1 MSETQTSNPE
11 TQTQISIEPQ
21 EITQEQIK
29 QLVEKA
35 ISEGK
40 DEARLLLILEKW
52 VRQGSAYVNDADFEV
67 IYGEAEEVTLQEW
80 DAGYPYERGTK
91 YIIIPKTVPTIIR
104 WYHVWDYGEDRGERE
119 IVYVFTTEG
128 WKSIRVK

>member
-1 MSETQTSNPE
+1 MSSPE
-11 TQTQISIEPQ
+11 TTQIQTSIEPQ
-21 EITQEQIK
+21 ELTQEQIQK
-29 QLVEKA
+29 LVELAQKENR
-35 ISEGK
+35 I
-40 DEARLLLILEKW
+40 EARLLLVLEKW
-52 VRQGSAYVNDADFEV
+52 VRQGSAYVNDADFDV
-67 IYGEAEEVTLQEW
+67 IYGEAELVEFGEW

>member
-11 TQTQISIEPQ
+11 TQIEPQ
-21 EITQEQIK
+21 ELTPEQIK

-52 VRQGSAYVNDADFEV
+52 VRQGSSYVNDADFEV
-67 IYGEAEEVTLQEW
+67 IYGEAELVEFGEW
-80 DAGYPYERGTK
+80 DAGYPYERGKK
-91 YIIIPKTVPTIIR
+91 YIVIPKTMPTIVR
-104 WYHVWDYGEDRGERE
+104 WWHVWDYGEDRGETE
-119 IVYVFTTEG
+119 TIYVFTSDG
-128 WKSIRVK
+128 WKSVKVI